1 MFGLGLVL
9 GISNEA
15 DFEGGTGNIG
25 KSDGTDETLVLL
37 RVVILKANLKF
48 DGLSELAGLDD
59 TTELSDAIQNHSV
72 SQF

>member
-1 MFGLGLVL
+1 ML
-9 GISNEA
+9 GISNKADLEA
-15 DFEGGTGNIG
+15 GTRNVG

-37 RVVILKANLKF
+37 GVVILKANLKF
-48 DGLSELAGLDD
+48 DGFSELAGLDD

>member
-1 MFGLGLVL
+1 ML

-15 DFEGGTGNIG
+15 DLEAGTRNVG

-37 RVVILKANLKF
+37 RVVVLKANLKF

-59 TTELSDAIQNHSV
+59 RTELSDAIQYHSV
-72 SQF
+72 GQL

>member
-1 MFGLGLVL
+1 ML
-9 GISNEA
+9 GISNKADLEA
-15 DFEGGTGNIG
+15 GTRNVG

-48 DGLSELAGLDD
+48 DGFSELAGLDD

>member
-1 MFGLGLVL
+1 ML

-15 DFEGGTGNIG
+15 DLEAGTRNVG

-37 RVVILKANLKF
+37 RVVVLEANLKF

-59 TTELSDAIQNHSV
+59 STELSDAIQYHSV
-72 SQF
+72 GQL